1 MTTPTIQN
9 PPRDRNW
16 HVLHG
21 PLSPDEL
28 RTALGQIASA
38 HGLRVAYPHP
48 DTAVVLRGE
57 DHSMDLTVR
66 WRAHLPPAPDAQAH
80 NLVSE
85 THLEIL
91 VDSSAADATETRLVD
106 DLTLR
111 LRRHSSSEL
120 DRIRAQLPLIDRYAT
135 ADLGIDGWALIFRD
149 HYVENTLGFLLGVY
163 RAGIPARWI
172 YALAKGDRTHRRD
185 RVHATLLAHGIASG
199 VLDNTAINA
208 PASHEAELAA
218 ARASVDAFIDDA
230 HAAGRRVLAVDDGG
244 LMAEGYG
251 SSDAPRRVDAA
262 TELTVS
268 GLKRIATAGPLAI
281 PVLNLARSELKTRL
295 GYPEIADSCARRLRA
310 LLATH
315 KLSGRPVLVIGFG
328 ELGSRLA
335 ATLRAQGGQVHVV
348 DTDPLTLIT
357 AAEGGYPTH
366 RCVADALR
374 AAPPFLVVGTTG
386 GDAITT
392 TDLTLMPDDVLLA
405 PFATKDLSLLA
416 TPRYA
421 RHATLIPGVGRRYR
435 IDDGRHVTV
444 LGDGRSLNL
453 FEADAIPNQG
463 YDAYRA
469 GTLIAAGWLCR
480 NVDQLTPGV
489 HVEIVDEIVRGSGLY
504 EAYYDT
510 YLAAPSAK
518 APAATDNLRTA
529 HGVGGLRTCV
539 IGYGIAGRLHAEILA
554 EAGASLTIL
563 DPKHQD
569 LPKDFRSFTT
579 GVGELPDTVAS
590 AVALWSVCCPTS
602 DHLPVLRSILARDP
616 QARVLLE
623 KPACQGHE
631 IAELTALLASH
642 RNARLVIVD
651 QYRHSRAIEVLRQ
664 LVAELEPDAVIDHI
678 GVTFS
683 KDRTVDISRGRFVD
697 HSYGVLGYEWLHM
710 LAALRQFLPAHVRAA
725 YLLDDPQ
732 RAELTA
738 TYDPRMFVSAL
749 TERTAIMVDGR
760 KVSLEL
766 VSTITGSTVILDSTP
781 RTGRGHALWSRDR
794 RPSDDRH
801 RHITVHAER
810 TRFVAHLDPVTAPDG
825 WQLDRNQHRITAH
838 RDGRLL
844 HDAVIDDSPLHNA
857 VRDAVSQLFGDD
869 HLPPPDLA
877 PLRRIAA
884 LAQFLRAQQPNVA
897 LAANW
902 SRPTSVIDVL

>member
-1 MTTPTIQN
+1 MTTPTIDN
-9 PPRDRNW
+9 APRDRNW

-28 RTALGQIASA
+28 RMALEHIATA
-38 HGLRVAYPHP
+38 HGLQITYPHP
-48 DTAVVLRGE
+48 STAVVNRDGQAANN
-57 DHSMDLTVR
+57 LTIR
-66 WRAHLPPAPDAQAH
+66 WHTHVPTAPDSQAH
-80 NLVSE
+80 NLKPD

-91 VDSSAADATETRLVD
+91 VDSSTTDATAATLLD
-106 DLTLR
+106 DLASQ

-120 DRIRAQLPLIDRYAT
+120 DRIRAHLPLIDRYAT
-135 ADLGIDGWALIFRD
+135 TELGLDGWALIFRD
-149 HYVENTLGFLLGVY
+149 HYVENTLGFLLGIH

-208 PASHEAELAA
+208 PARHDAELAA

-230 HAAGRRVLAVDDGG
+230 HAAERRVLVIDDGG
-244 LMAEGYG
+244 LIAQGYA
-251 SSDAPRRVDAA
+251 SDHAARCVDAA
-262 TELTVS
+262 IELTVS
-268 GLKRIATAGPLAI
+268 GLTRITAAEPLAI

-310 LLATH
+310 LLAAH
-315 KLSGRPVLVIGFG
+315 KLSGRQVLVIGFG

-335 ATLRAQGGQVHVV
+335 AALRAQGSQVHVV
-348 DTDPLTLIT
+348 DTDPLALIT
-357 AAEGGYPTH
+357 AAEAGYTTH
-366 RCVADALR
+366 RYVADALHV
-374 AAPPFLVVGTTG
+374 APPFLIVGTTG
-386 GDAITT
+386 DNALTA
-392 TDLTLMPDDVLLA
+392 TDLALMPDETFLA
-405 PFATKDLSLLA
+405 PFATKDFSLLA
-416 TPRYA
+416 APHYS

-435 IDDGRHVTV
+435 LDDGRHVTI

-469 GTLIAAGWLCR
+469 GTLITAGWLCR

-489 HVEIVDEIVRGSGLY
+489 HIEIVNGIVRSSGLY

-510 YLAAPSAK
+510 YLAP
-518 APAATDNLRTA
+518 PVTVRDTRERDR
-529 HGVGGLRTCV
+529 HGGNFGGLGACIV
-539 IGYGIAGRLHAEILA
+539 GYGVAGRLHAEILA

-569 LPKDFRSFTT
+569 LPTDFRSMTT
-579 GVGELPDTVAS
+579 GVDDLPERVAS
-590 AVALWSVCCPTS
+590 AVALWSVCCPTA

-616 QARVLLE
+616 QARILLE

-651 QYRHSRAIEVLRQ
+651 QYRHSRALEALRQ
-664 LVAELEPDAVIDHI
+664 LIDELEPNAVIDHI
-678 GVTFS
+678 GATFS
-683 KDRTVDISRGRFVD
+683 KDRTADISRGRFVD
-697 HSYGVLGYEWLHM
+697 RSYGVLGYEWLHM
-710 LAALRQFLPAHVRAA
+710 LTALRQFLSPDVWAA
-725 YLLDDPQ
+725 YLTDDPQ

-749 TERTAIMVDGR
+749 SEKTTIAIDGHNA
-760 KVSLEL
+760 SIEL
-766 VSTITGSTVILDSTP
+766 ASTITGSTVILGSTP
-781 RTGRGHALWSRDR
+781 RTGRSAHTRWSRGR

-801 RHITVHAER
+801 RHITVRAGG

-838 RDGRLL
+838 RDGRLI
-844 HDAVIDDSPLHNA
+844 HDTVIDDSPLHTA
-857 VRDAVSQLFGDD
+857 VRDAVSQLLADD
-869 HLPPPDLA
+869 PLPPPDLT

-884 LAQFLRAQQPNVA
+884 LAQLLRAQQPHLA
-897 LAANW
+897 LAA
-902 SRPTSVIDVL
+902 S

>member
-1 MTTPTIQN
+1 MTTPIIDN
-9 PPRDRNW
+9 PDRNRNW
-16 HVLHG
+16 HVMRG
-21 PLSPDEL
+21 PLGADEL
-28 RTALGQIASA
+28 RTALEQSASA
-38 HGLRVAYPHP
+38 HGLRVAYPHH
-48 DTAVVLRGE
+48 DTAVVLRG
-57 DHSMDLTVR
+57 DDDSADLTIR
-66 WRAHLPPAPDAQAH
+66 WRVHLPPAPDAQAH
-80 NLVSE
+80 NLESE
-85 THLEIL
+85 THLEVL
-91 VDSSAADATETRLVD
+91 VDSSAADATETELVD
-106 DLTLR
+106 DLALR
-111 LRRHSSSEL
+111 LRRHSSREL
-120 DRIRAQLPLIDRYAT
+120 DRIRAHLPLIDRYAT
-135 ADLGIDGWALIFRD
+135 TDLCIDGWALIFRD
-149 HYVENTLGFLLGVY
+149 HYVENTLGLLLGVH

-218 ARASVDAFIDDA
+218 ARASLDAFIDDA
-230 HAAGRRVLAVDDGG
+230 HAAGRRVLVIDDGG
-244 LMAEGYG
+244 LIAQGYG

-262 TELTVS
+262 IELTVS
-268 GLKRIATAGPLAI
+268 GLKRIAAAGPLAI

-295 GYPEIADSCARRLRA
+295 GYPEIADSCARRLRH
-310 LLATH
+310 LLAAH

-335 ATLRAQGGQVHVV
+335 ATLRAQGAQVHIV
-348 DTDPLTLIT
+348 DTDPLALIT

-366 RCVADALR
+366 RRVADALR
-374 AAPPFLVVGTTG
+374 AAPPFLIVGTTG
-386 GDAITT
+386 DDAITA
-392 TDLTLMPDDVLLA
+392 TDLSLMPDDVLLA
-405 PFATKDLSLLA
+405 PFATKDFSLLA

-421 RHATLIPGVGRRYR
+421 LHATLIPGVGRRYR
-435 IDDGRHVTV
+435 IDDRRHITV

-480 NVDQLTPGV
+480 NADQLTPGV
-489 HVEIVDEIVRGSGLY
+489 HVEIVDDIVRNSGLY

-510 YLAAPSAK
+510 YLAAP
-518 APAATDNLRTA
+518 PATTPATTDHLRTT
-529 HGVGGLRTCV
+529 HGVGVGGLRACV
-539 IGYGIAGRLHAEILA
+539 VGYGVAGRLHAEILA

-579 GVGELPDTVAS
+579 GVDELPDAVAS
-590 AVALWSVCCPTS
+590 AVALWSVCCPTA
-602 DHLPVLRSILARDP
+602 DHLPVLQSILARDP
-616 QARVLLE
+616 QARILLE

-642 RNARLVIVD
+642 RNARLAIVD
-651 QYRHSRAIEVLRQ
+651 QYRHSRAIDALHQ
-664 LVAELEPDAVIDHI
+664 LLAELEPDAVIDHI

-683 KDRTVDISRGRFVD
+683 KDRTIDISRGRFVD
-697 HSYGVLGYEWLHM
+697 RSYGVLGYEWLHM
-710 LAALRQFLPAHVRAA
+710 LAALRQFLPAEAWAA
-725 YLLDDPQ
+725 YLVDDPQ

-749 TERTAIMVDGR
+749 TERTTITIDGHN
-760 KVSLEL
+760 VTLEL
-766 VSTITGSTVILDSTP
+766 ASTITGSTVILGSTP
-781 RTGRGHALWSRDR
+781 RTGRGHARWSRGR

-801 RHITVHAER
+801 RHITVHAGR

-844 HDAVIDDSPLHNA
+844 HDTVIDDSPLHTA
-857 VRDAVSQLFGDD
+857 VRDAASQLLGDD
-869 HLPPPDLA
+869 PLPPPDLA
-877 PLRRIAA
+877 PVRRIAA
-884 LAQFLRAQQPNVA
+884 LAQFLRTQQPNLA
-897 LAANW
+897 LAAN
-902 SRPTSVIDVL
+902 

>member
-1 MTTPTIQN
+1 MTTPTVQN

-16 HVLHG
+16 HVTHG
-21 PLSPDEL
+21 PLSADEL
-28 RTALGQIASA
+28 RAALGQIASA
-38 HGLRVAYPHP
+38 HGLRVTYPHP

-57 DHSMDLTVR
+57 DDPEGLTIH
-66 WRAHLPPAPDAQAH
+66 WRPRSPSAPDAQAH
-80 NLVSE
+80 NLNSE

-91 VDSSAADATETRLVD
+91 IDSSAADAAQTGLVD
-106 DLTLR
+106 DLALR

-120 DRIRAQLPLIDRYAT
+120 DRIRAYLPLIDRYAT
-135 ADLGIDGWALIFRD
+135 TDLGIDGWALIFRD
-149 HYVENTLGFLLGVY
+149 HYVENTLGLLLGVH
-163 RAGIPARWI
+163 RAGVPARWI

-208 PASHEAELAA
+208 PAGHESEMAA

-230 HAAGRRVLAVDDGG
+230 RAAGRRVLVIDDGG
-244 LMAEGYG
+244 LIAQGYG
-251 SSDAPRRVDAA
+251 RSDAPQRIDAA
-262 TELTVS
+262 IELTVS
-268 GLKRIATAGPLAI
+268 GLKRIADAGPLAI

-295 GYPEIADSCARRLRA
+295 GYPEIADSCARRLRT
-310 LLATH
+310 LLAAH

-348 DTDPLTLIT
+348 DTDPLALIA
-357 AAEGGYPTH
+357 AAETGYPTH
-366 RCVADALR
+366 RRVADALR

-386 GDAITT
+386 DDAITT
-392 TDLTLMPDDVLLA
+392 TDLTLMPDDVFLA
-405 PFATKDLSLLA
+405 PFATKDFALLA
-416 TPRYA
+416 A
-421 RHATLIPGVGRRYR
+421 SRHAGQPTVIPGVGRRYR
-435 IDDGRHVTV
+435 LDDGRHVTV

-480 NVDQLTPGV
+480 NANQLTPGV
-489 HVEIVDEIVRGSGLY
+489 HVEIVNDIVRDSGLY

-510 YLAAPSAK
+510 YLAAPPAK
-518 APAATDNLRTA
+518 TPAAANNLSAA
-529 HGVGGLRTCV
+529 HGVGGLRACV
-539 IGYGIAGRLHAEILA
+539 VGYGVAGRLHAEILA

-579 GVGELPDTVAS
+579 GVDDLPDAVAS
-590 AVALWSVCCPTS
+590 AVALWSICCPTA

-631 IAELTALLASH
+631 ITELTALLASH
-642 RNARLVIVD
+642 RNARLAIVD
-651 QYRHSRAIEVLRQ
+651 QYRHSHALDALRR
-664 LVAELEPDAVIDHI
+664 LVDDLEPDAAVDHI

-683 KDRTVDISRGRFVD
+683 KDRIVDISRGRFVD
-697 HSYGVLGYEWLHM
+697 RSYGVLGYEWLHM
-710 LAALRQFLPAHVRAA
+710 LATLRQFLPAEVWTA
-725 YLLDDPQ
+725 YLADDPQ

-749 TERTAIMVDGR
+749 TERTTTAVDGHN
-760 KVSLEL
+760 VSLEL
-766 VSTITGSTVILDSTP
+766 ASTITGSTIILGSTP
-781 RTGRGHALWSRDR
+781 RTGGIGHARWSRGR

-801 RHITVHAER
+801 RHITVHAGR

-844 HDAVIDDSPLHNA
+844 HDAVIDDSPLHTA
-857 VRDAVSQLFGDD
+857 VRDAVSRLLGDEP
-869 HLPPPDLA
+869 LPPPDLA

-897 LAANW
+897 LTAN
-902 SRPTSVIDVL
+902 

>member
-38 HGLRVAYPHP
+38 HGLQVAYPHP
-48 DTAVVLRGE
+48 DMAVVIRGD
-57 DHSMDLTVR
+57 DHSADLTVS
-66 WRAHLPPAPDAQAH
+66 WRSHLQSAPDAQAH
-80 NLVSE
+80 NHESD
-85 THLEIL
+85 THLEVL
-91 VDSSAADATETRLVD
+91 VDSSAADAAQTGLVD
-106 DLTLR
+106 DLAVR
-111 LRRHSSSEL
+111 LRCHSSSEL
-120 DRIRAQLPLIDRYAT
+120 NRIRTHLPLIDRYAT
-135 ADLGIDGWALIFRD
+135 TDLGVEGWALIFRD
-149 HYVENTLGFLLGVY
+149 HYVENALGLLLGVH

-218 ARASVDAFIDDA
+218 ARAGVDAFIDDA
-230 HAAGRRVLAVDDGG
+230 HAAGCRVLVIDDGG
-244 LMAEGYG
+244 LIAQGYG

-262 TELTVS
+262 IELTVS
-268 GLKRIATAGPLAI
+268 GLKRIATAEPLAI

-310 LLATH
+310 LLAAH

-335 ATLRAQGGQVHVV
+335 PTLRAQGGQVHVV
-348 DTDPLTLIT
+348 DTDPLALII
-357 AAEGGYPTH
+357 AAEAGYTTH
-366 RCVADALR
+366 RWVVDALR

-386 GDAITT
+386 DDAITA
-392 TDLTLMPDDVLLA
+392 TDLNLMPNNVFLA
-405 PFATKDLSLLA
+405 PFATKDFSLLA

-435 IDDGRHVTV
+435 LDDGRHVTV
-444 LGDGRSLNL
+444 LGDGRALNL

-480 NVDQLTPGV
+480 NADQLTPGV
-489 HVEIVDEIVRGSGLY
+489 HVEIVDDIVRASGLY
-504 EAYYDT
+504 ETYYNT
-510 YLAAPSAK
+510 YLAAPPAMAAAAADNHSA
-518 APAATDNLRTA
+518 A
-529 HGVGGLRTCV
+529 HGVGGLRACV
-539 IGYGIAGRLHAEILA
+539 VGYGVAGRLHAEILA
-554 EAGASLTIL
+554 EVGASLTIL

-579 GVGELPDTVAS
+579 GVDELPDAVAS
-590 AVALWSVCCPTS
+590 AVALWSVCCPTA

-631 IAELTALLASH
+631 ITELTALLASH
-642 RNARLVIVD
+642 RNARLAIVD
-651 QYRHSRAIEVLRQ
+651 QYRHSRALDALRQ
-664 LVAELEPDAVIDHI
+664 LVGELEPDAAIDHI

-683 KDRTVDISRGRFVD
+683 KDRSVDISRGRFVD
-697 HSYGVLGYEWLHM
+697 RSYGVLGYEWLHM
-710 LAALRQFLPAHVRAA
+710 LTALRQFLPADVWAA
-725 YLLDDPQ
+725 YLADDPQ
-732 RAELTA
+732 RSELTA
-738 TYDPRMFVSAL
+738 TYDHRMFVSAL
-749 TERTAIMVDGR
+749 TERTTIAVDGHN
-760 KVSLEL
+760 VSLEL
-766 VSTITGSTVILDSTP
+766 ASTITGSTVILGSTP
-781 RTGRGHALWSRDR
+781 RTGHVGHGHWSRGR
-794 RPSDDRH
+794 RLSDDRH
-801 RHITVHAER
+801 RHITVHAGR
-810 TRFVAHLDPVTAPDG
+810 TRFLAHLDPVTAPDG

-838 RDGRLL
+838 QGGRLL
-844 HDAVIDDSPLHNA
+844 HDTVIDDSPLHTA
-857 VRDAVSQLFGDD
+857 IREAVSRLLSDD
-869 HLPPPDLA
+869 PLPRPHLA
-877 PLRRIAA
+877 PLLRIAA
-884 LAQFLRAQQPNVA
+884 LGQFLRAQQPDLA
-897 LAANW
+897 LIA
-902 SRPTSVIDVL
+902 S